1 MQFLYQYINFTLL
14 NKTQLNR
21 FTMYNLQQNIK
32 KTTKSKNRPI
42 FQCKIAKNDLFSSVS
57 IMQFNWLLDRNVRV
71 IFIQTACSTIV
82 QAASVLRPFHDSFS
96 KSKID
101 RKNPVY
107 QTCQVR
113 CRKAGTV
120 MRLVSITPTPTPPVH
135 PNKII
140 TFVKKHSRHNIPHK
154 TSNNTINVHVL
165 MYYVHVHSELIWK
178 T

>member
-32 KTTKSKNRPI
+32 KTKSKNRPI
-42 FQCKIAKNDLFSSVS
+42 FQCKIVKNDLFSSVS

-120 MRLVSITPTPTPPVH
+120 MRLVSITPVH

-140 TFVKKHSRHNIPHK
+140 TFVKKHSRHNI
-154 TSNNTINVHVL
+154 
-165 MYYVHVHSELIWK
+165 
-178 T
+178 

>member
-1 MQFLYQYINFTLL
+1 MQFPYQYINFTLL

-32 KTTKSKNRPI
+32 KTKSKNRPI
-42 FQCKIAKNDLFSSVS
+42 FQCKIVKNDLFSSVS

-120 MRLVSITPTPTPPVH
+120 MRLVSITPTPPP
-135 PNKII
+135 PRSPQQNYYLCKK
-140 TFVKKHSRHNIPHK
+140 TFAAQYTTQNQQQYNQC
-154 TSNNTINVHVL
+154 TCINVL
-165 MYYVHVHSELIWK
+165 C
-178 T
+178 TCTQ